1 MFNHTLLHMTKTYI
15 ILTVTLKGV
24 AAVAVG
30 SIVGGAL
37 SGAEPGML
45 RLRPVL
51 SGGESVKQRDKG
63 RFFLLLFTNKLIVPC
78 TKIYTLL

>member
-1 MFNHTLLHMTKTYI
+1 M
-15 ILTVTLKGV
+15 
-24 AAVAVG
+24 G

-51 SGGESVKQRDKG
+51 SGGESVRQRD
-63 RFFLLLFTNKLIVPC
+63 RERFFFLLIVL
-78 TKIYTLL
+78 YREVSTLL

>member
-1 MFNHTLLHMTKTYI
+1 
-15 ILTVTLKGV
+15 
-24 AAVAVG
+24 VAVG

-51 SGGESVKQRDKG
+51 SGGESETQRDRE
-63 RFFLLLFTNKLIVPC
+63 RFFVLYRKV
-78 TKIYTLL
+78 YTLL

>member
-1 MFNHTLLHMTKTYI
+1 MYNHTLLHTTKTYI

-51 SGGESVKQRDKG
+51 SGGESVRQWDKE
-63 RFFLLLFTNKLIVPC
+63 RFFLLFTNKLIVP
-78 TKIYTLL
+78 YTNVSALL

>member
-1 MFNHTLLHMTKTYI
+1 MTNTYI

-30 SIVGGAL
+30 SIMGGAL

-51 SGGESVKQRDKG
+51 SGGESVRQRDRE
-63 RFFLLLFTNKLIVPC
+63 RFFLNLLCHKEKFLPC
-78 TKIYTLL
+78 YDKSRT

>member
-1 MFNHTLLHMTKTYI
+1 MSCTSGVQTVFNHTLLHMTKTYI

-51 SGGESVKQRDKG
+51 SGGESVKQWDKE
-63 RFFLLLFTNKLIVPC
+63 RFFFII
-78 TKIYTLL
+78 IY